1 MGHVIAL
8 ANQKG
13 GVAKTTT
20 ALNLAAA
27 LASDGLRTLLI
38 DADPQAN
45 LTVGIGLDPR
55 ALPTTLSHVMRRDVA
70 SVAEATYSSERENLW
85 VVPSDI
91 DLAEVEVALVNAF
104 NRERTLSSALDGE
117 RVGTYDFVIIDS
129 PPNLGMLTVNVL
141 TAAQQVIIPVATH
154 FYSLQGMTSL
164 LSRIRE
170 VQKHLN
176 PGLNV
181 LGVLATR
188 HDVRTSLG
196 KEVLETLPQY
206 GHHVF
211 ETVIRE
217 SVRLA
222 EAPAF
227 GKTVFEHDLAGSGAR
242 EYQALAD
249 EVKKL
254 LL

>member
-1 MGHVIAL
+1 MSHIIAL

-27 LASDGLRTLLI
+27 LAATGHKTLLV

-45 LTVGIGLDPR
+45 LTMGIGLDPR
-55 ALPTTLSHVMRRDVA
+55 ALKSTLSHIMRRELT
-70 SVAEATYSSERENLW
+70 SLAEAVYSSERPNLD

-104 NRERTLSSALDGE
+104 NREKTLSASITIE
-117 RVGTYDFVIIDS
+117 MHESYDYIIIDS
-129 PPNLGMLTVNVL
+129 PPNLGMITVNVL
-141 TAAQQVIIPVATH
+141 TATEYVIIPVATH
-154 FYSLQGMTSL
+154 FYSLQGLTAL
-164 LSRIRE
+164 LSRITE
-170 VQKHLN
+170 VRKHLN
-176 PGLNV
+176 PELRV

-188 HDVRTSLG
+188 HDLRTGLG
-196 KEVLETLPQY
+196 REIIETLPSY
-206 GHHVF
+206 GQHVF
-211 ETVIRE
+211 KTVIRE

-227 GKTVFEHDLAGSGAR
+227 GKTIFEHDLSGSGSA
-242 EYQALAD
+242 EYKALAK
-249 EVKKL
+249 EVKEL
-254 LL
+254 L

>member
-1 MGHVIAL
+1 MSHIIAL

-27 LASDGLRTLLI
+27 LASFGHKTLLI

-55 ALPTTLSHVMRRDVA
+55 ALTNTLSHIMRREVA
-70 SVAEATYSSERENLW
+70 SLDGATYTSERINLE

-91 DLAEVEVALVNAF
+91 DLAEVEVSLVNAF
-104 NRERTLSSALDGE
+104 NREKTLNTAITQE
-117 RVGTYDFVIIDS
+117 IRRTYDYIIIDS

-141 TAAQQVIIPVATH
+141 TAAQHIIVPVATH
-154 FYSLQGMTSL
+154 FYSLQGLSAL
-164 LSRIRE
+164 LNRVDE
-170 VQKHLN
+170 VRKHLN
-176 PGLNV
+176 PSLRVMGI
-181 LGVLATR
+181 LGTR
-188 HDVRTSLG
+188 FDSRTSLG
-196 KEVLETLPQY
+196 KEVLETLPSY
-206 GHHVF
+206 GQHVF
-211 ETVIRE
+211 KTVIRE

-227 GKTVFEHDLAGSGAR
+227 GRTVFEHDFTGSGST
-242 EYQALAD
+242 EYHALAK
-249 EVKKL
+249 EVEAL
-254 LL
+254 L